1 MRIAV
6 TYENGQIFPHFG
18 RTEQFKLYDVD
29 NGAVTASQVIG
40 TNGNGHGALAGF
52 LRAQGVEALIC
63 GGIGGGAQSALAAAG
78 ITLYGGASG
87 SADEAVQA
95 LLAGNLNYDPNV
107 HCDHHGAHHHGEHR
121 CHN

>member
-63 GGIGGGAQSALAAAG
+63 GGIGGGAQGRYPGKAG
-78 ITLYGGASG
+78 AGPGDLGPGGGGDHPLRRGLRQCRRGGAG
-87 SADEAVQA
+87 PPGRKLE
-95 LLAGNLNYDPNV
+95 L
-107 HCDHHGAHHHGEHR
+107 
-121 CHN
+121 